1 MSNLQEYCSCD
12 NSCNKE
18 CTYHCRR
25 FAIYKSLPR
34 HTANFQYRQLQ
45 LIWNT
50 VRVPQSLYMGDLA
63 ALNVYQS
70 PGTLGVNWNQMSD
83 RRQPHVQPKLTGDG
97 GHYRSSSTKHT
108 NTGSRPGAQ
117 CPGGIGVDVKHGSYD
132 RYLRR
137 LRGKGPAR
145 QQPLPTNF
153 GNPIHFNQAAPV
165 YGGKTVKLSIVGP
178 QCECTTR

>member
-83 RRQPHVQPKLTGDG
+83 RRQPHVQPKLTILVLALALSVLEVLGWMLNMVRMTDI
-97 GHYRSSSTKHT
+97 Y
-108 NTGSRPGAQ
+108 A
-117 CPGGIGVDVKHGSYD
+117 DLEVKD
-132 RYLRR
+132 RRVNNLF
-137 LRGKGPAR
+137 LLILAILSLLIK
-145 QQPLPTNF
+145 QPLF
-153 GNPIHFNQAAPV
+153 ME
-165 YGGKTVKLSIVGP
+165 VKLLNYLLLDHNVNAQLANFTLLFSIFI
-178 QCECTTR
+178 T